1 MAETRNTSIDLV
13 FGFSALQTRLIDE
26 QELIEAFR
34 DRSSASGRSLAQILF
49 DRGSLDQMQ
58 LDLVNRLVAE
68 HLKQGEGDAGKS
80 LRTITGIASTI
91 DQIVQLD
98 DPEVNGA
105 LAHQGLLPPVE
116 RNRQGDAVR
125 EPNGARDTSW
135 IDDRFLIVRPHA
147 RGGLG
152 QVFVAVDRDLGREVA
167 LKQIRPAFADNAG
180 SRARFVREAEVTGG
194 LEHPGIVPVYAMGFD
209 DDGRPYYAMRFI
221 RGESFK
227 EAIAEFHSNERLKQ
241 SPGRRSLALR
251 KLLRRFLDVCNAVD
265 YAHGRGVLHRDLKP
279 SNIVLGKHGETL
291 VVDWGL
297 AKAVG
302 TSAGV
307 SVSEER
313 PLVPPSASSSAETL
327 PGSALGTPAYM
338 SPEQA
343 SGDIDRLSFASDV
356 YSLGA
361 TLYCLL
367 TGRPPFE
374 GSDVTALLA
383 AVQNGAFVPP
393 RQLDRSIAPALDAIC
408 CKAMSLTA
416 GSRYGS
422 ARDLADEIERWM
434 ADEPVQA
441 RAEPFVDRARRW
453 MRRHRTAVI
462 AASAA
467 VLVALV
473 GLGVVLAVQSR
484 AHQDLLAAHDREQAR
499 FDLAMAAI
507 KAFHSGVSG
516 DILLKE
522 PQFQQLRTRLLG
534 EARVFFAR
542 LEGLL
547 KDHTDLR
554 ARRAMGQ
561 AYSELAEM
569 TDKIGPKL
577 EALELFRSELAI
589 RRELALGPQAE
600 AADRAEA
607 GRCLLDVG
615 RIEFQT
621 GNLEQAMAAYHEAG
635 SVLESV
641 GAAPTVPPR
650 VRALRA
656 ACFEHMGELNFAID
670 RPAEAIDSYQKGRA
684 IRAELVRE
692 VPEAVEN
699 RADLAQ
705 SDQAL
710 GTIYW
715 AQGRPAEALEAFEEA
730 RSILGALLASSP
742 ASLEFRKR
750 LAYID
755 NEMGYPLHSI
765 GRTDEAFR
773 TFERAREIL
782 DSLLKDYPAVT
793 EYRRQIASSEIGIGT
808 LLLDV
813 GRMEA
818 ALASFEK
825 ARLLL
830 EALDRAYPEVAE
842 IRNALA
848 RCYSQSA
855 HSLRALG
862 KPVEALALSSKAKTL
877 REALVAANPRLSS
890 YRSDLTVTTGFYGV
904 LKQETGDNAAAVAS
918 FRKALNLLQGLA
930 IQTPDDHYNR
940 ACMHARIASVAGKA
954 GSGLTVAEGR
964 AEADQAMADLHRAIA
979 AGFGT
984 RALLRLDHDLDVL
997 RSRPDFKLMML
1008 DQAFPQDVFAHPDGR

>member
-1 MAETRNTSIDLV
+1 MAETRNTSFDLL
-13 FGFSALQTRLIDE
+13 FGISALETRLIDE
-26 QELIEAFR
+26 NELIDAFK
-34 DRSSASGRSLAQILF
+34 DRSIASGRSLAEILF

-58 LDLVNRLVAE
+58 VDLVKRLVAE
-68 HLKQGEGDAGKS
+68 HVKRGEGDPEQS
-80 LRTITGIASTI
+80 LRTITRVESTI
-91 DQIVQLD
+91 EQIAQLD

-105 LAHQGLLPPVE
+105 LARQGLLPPVE
-116 RNRQGDAVR
+116 RGRQADAGR
-125 EPNGARDTSW
+125 ESDGAYGASW
-135 IDDRFLIVRPHA
+135 IEDRFLIIRPHA

-152 QVFVAVDRDLGREVA
+152 QVFVAIDRDLGREVA
-167 LKQIRPAFADNAG
+167 LKQIRPAFADNEG

-194 LEHPGIVPVYAMGFD
+194 LEHPGIVPVYALGFD
-209 DDGRPYYAMRFI
+209 GDGRPYYAMRFV
-221 RGESFK
+221 RGASFK
-227 EAIAEFHSNERLKQ
+227 EAIAEFHRDERLKQ
-241 SPGRRSLALR
+241 SPGKRSLALC

-279 SNIVLGKHGETL
+279 SNIILGKHGETL

-302 TSAGV
+302 AGPGG
-307 SVSEER
+307 SISEER

-343 SGDIDRLSFASDV
+343 SGAIDRLGFSSDV

-393 RQLDRSIAPALDAIC
+393 RQLDRSIPPALEAIC
-408 CKAMSLTA
+408 CKAMSRSA
-416 GSRYGS
+416 DSRYGS

-434 ADEPVQA
+434 ADEPVGA
-441 RAEPFVDRARRW
+441 LPEPLSDRARRW

-462 AASAA
+462 AALAA

-473 GLGVVLAVQSR
+473 GLAVVLAVESR
-484 AHQDLLAAHDREQAR
+484 AHQDLRAAHDREQAR

-522 PQFQQLRTRLLG
+522 PQFQQLLAKLLG
-534 EARVFFAR
+534 EARGFFAR

-547 KDHTDLR
+547 KDHTDMR
-554 ARRAMGQ
+554 SRRAMGQ
-561 AYSELAEM
+561 AYSELADM
-569 TDKIGPKL
+569 TDKIGSKR

-589 RRELALGPQAE
+589 RRELAIGPQAE
-600 AADRAEA
+600 AADRAEV

-621 GNLEQAMAAYHEAG
+621 GNPELAMAAYQEAG

-641 GAAPTVPPR
+641 VAATEAPPQ

-656 ACFEHMGELNFAID
+656 TGYERMGELYFAID
-670 RPAEAIDSYQKGRA
+670 RPAEAIYSYQKGHA
-684 IRAELVRE
+684 IRARLMRE
-692 VPEAVEN
+692 APEIVEN
-699 RADLAQ
+699 RGDLAHC
-705 SDQAL
+705 DQAI

-715 AQGRPAEALEAFEEA
+715 AQGRPAEAIEAFQEA
-730 RSILGALLASSP
+730 RSILGELLAKSP
-742 ASLEFRKR
+742 ANIEFRKR
-750 LAYID
+750 LAYVNND
-755 NEMGYPLHSI
+755 MGYPLHSL
-765 GRTDEAFR
+765 GRTGEAFR
-773 TFERAREIL
+773 SFERARGIL
-782 DSLLKDYPAVT
+782 ESLLKDYPAVT
-793 EYRRQIASSEIGIGT
+793 EYRRQIASSDIGLGT

-813 GRMEA
+813 GRTEA
-818 ALASFEK
+818 SLAAFEK
-825 ARLLL
+825 ARLVL
-830 EALDRAYPEVAE
+830 ESLDRAHPEVAE

-862 KPVEALALSSKAKTL
+862 KPVEALALTSNAKTL

-890 YRSDLTVTTGFYGV
+890 YRSDLAVTTGFYGI
-904 LKQETGDNAAAVAS
+904 LKQDTGDYAAAVSS
-918 FRKALNLLQGLA
+918 FRKALSLLQGLA
-930 IQTPDDHYNR
+930 IQTPDDHYNQ
-940 ACMHARIASVAGKA
+940 ACMHARLASVATRA
-954 GSGLTVAEGR
+954 GSGLTVAEGK
-964 AEADQAMADLHRAIA
+964 AEAEHAMADLHRAIA

-984 RALLRLDHDLDVL
+984 RALLGLDHDLDVL
-997 RSRPDFKLMML
+997 RSRPDFKLLML
-1008 DQAFPQDVFAHPDGR
+1008 DQAFPQDAFAPMDRD

>member
-1 MAETRNTSIDLV
+1 MTETRNASIDLL
-13 FGFSALQTRLIDE
+13 FGISALEARLIDE
-26 QELIEAFR
+26 RELVEAFN
-34 DRSSASGRSLAQILF
+34 DRSSASGRSLAEILF
-49 DRGSLDQMQ
+49 DRGSLDQIQ

-68 HLKQGEGDAGKS
+68 RIKRGEGDAEKS
-80 LRTITGIASTI
+80 LRTITSAESTI
-91 DQIVQLD
+91 EQIAQLG

-105 LAHQGLLPPVE
+105 LARQGLLPPVE
-116 RNRQGDAVR
+116 RSRQADGGRRAD
-125 EPNGARDTSW
+125 GAHGTSW
-135 IDDRFLIVRPHA
+135 IDDRFLIIRPHA

-167 LKQIRPAFADNAG
+167 LKQIHLPFADNEG

-194 LEHPGIVPVYAMGFD
+194 LEHPGIVPVYALGFD
-209 DDGRPYYAMRFI
+209 GDGRPYYAMRFV
-221 RGESFK
+221 RGQSFK
-227 EAIAEFHSNERLKQ
+227 EAIALFHRDERLKQ
-241 SPGRRSLALR
+241 SPGKRSLALR

-279 SNIVLGKHGETL
+279 SNIILGKHGETL

-302 TSAGV
+302 TSAGG
-307 SVSEER
+307 SISEER

-343 SGDIDRLSFASDV
+343 SGAIDRLTLASDV

-367 TGRPPFE
+367 TGRPPFD

-393 RQLDRSIAPALDAIC
+393 RQVDRSIPPALEAIC

-441 RAEPFVDRARRW
+441 RAEPLADRARRW

-462 AASAA
+462 AALAA

-473 GLGVVLAVQSR
+473 GLAVVLAVQSR
-484 AHQDLLAAHDREQAR
+484 AHQDLRAAHDREQAR

-554 ARRAMGQ
+554 SRRAMGQ
-561 AYSELAEM
+561 AYNELAEM

-577 EALELFRSELAI
+577 EALELFRSELGI
-589 RRELALGPQAE
+589 RRELAVGPQAE
-600 AADRAEA
+600 AADRAEV

-621 GNLEQAMAAYHEAG
+621 GHPEEAMASYQEAG

-641 GAAPTVPPR
+641 VAATEVPPQL
-650 VRALRA
+650 RALRA
-656 ACFEHMGELNFAID
+656 TCHEHMGELYFAID
-670 RPAEAIDSYQKGRA
+670 RPAEAIYSYRKGHA

-692 VPEAVEN
+692 VPEVVEN
-699 RADLAQ
+699 RGDLAHC
-705 SDQAL
+705 DQAI
-710 GTIYW
+710 GTVYW
-715 AQGRPAEALEAFEEA
+715 AQ
-730 RSILGALLASSP
+730 
-742 ASLEFRKR
+742 
-750 LAYID
+750 
-755 NEMGYPLHSI
+755 
-765 GRTDEAFR
+765 
-773 TFERAREIL
+773 
-782 DSLLKDYPAVT
+782 
-793 EYRRQIASSEIGIGT
+793 
-808 LLLDV
+808 
-813 GRMEA
+813 
-818 ALASFEK
+818 
-825 ARLLL
+825 
-830 EALDRAYPEVAE
+830 
-842 IRNALA
+842 
-848 RCYSQSA
+848 
-855 HSLRALG
+855 
-862 KPVEALALSSKAKTL
+862 
-877 REALVAANPRLSS
+877 
-890 YRSDLTVTTGFYGV
+890 
-904 LKQETGDNAAAVAS
+904 
-918 FRKALNLLQGLA
+918 
-930 IQTPDDHYNR
+930 
-940 ACMHARIASVAGKA
+940 
-954 GSGLTVAEGR
+954 
-964 AEADQAMADLHRAIA
+964 
-979 AGFGT
+979 
-984 RALLRLDHDLDVL
+984 
-997 RSRPDFKLMML
+997 
-1008 DQAFPQDVFAHPDGR
+1008 

>member
-1 MAETRNTSIDLV
+1 MAETRNTSIDLL
-13 FGFSALQTRLIDE
+13 FGIAAVETRLIDD
-26 QELIEAFR
+26 QELIEALK
-34 DRSSASGRSLAQILF
+34 DRSSATGRSLAEILF
-49 DRGSLDQMQ
+49 DRGSLDRNQV
-58 LDLVNRLVAE
+58 DLVTRLVAE
-68 HLKQGEGDAGKS
+68 HLKRGAGDPEKS
-80 LRTITGIASTI
+80 LRTITRVESTLEQIAP
-91 DQIVQLD
+91 LD
-98 DPEVNGA
+98 DPEVDGA
-105 LAHQGLLPPVE
+105 LARQGLLPLVE
-116 RNRQGDAVR
+116 RRRQA
-125 EPNGARDTSW
+125 GAGLQSGGAYGASW
-135 IDDRFLIVRPHA
+135 IDDRFLIVRLHA

-167 LKQIRPAFADNAG
+167 LKQIRPAFADNEG

-194 LEHPGIVPVYAMGFD
+194 LEHPGIVPVYALGFD
-209 DDGRPYYAMRFI
+209 GDGRPYYAMRFV

-227 EAIAEFHSNERLKQ
+227 EAIAEFHRDERFRQ
-241 SPGRRSLALR
+241 SPGKRSLALR

-279 SNIVLGKHGETL
+279 SNIILGKHGETL

-302 TSAGV
+302 TSAGG
-307 SVSEER
+307 SISEER

-343 SGDIDRLSFASDV
+343 SGAIDRLSIASDV

-374 GSDVTALLA
+374 GCDVTALLA

-393 RQLDRSIAPALDAIC
+393 RQLDRSIPRALEAIC

-434 ADEPVQA
+434 ADEPVGA
-441 RAEPFVDRARRW
+441 RAEPLADRARRW
-453 MRRHRTAVI
+453 MRRHRTTVI
-462 AASAA
+462 AALAA

-473 GLGVVLAVQSR
+473 GLGVVLAVESR
-484 AHQDLLAAHDREQAR
+484 AHQDLRAAHDREQAR

-534 EARVFFAR
+534 EARRFFAR

-554 ARRAMGQ
+554 SRRALGQ

-577 EALELFRSELAI
+577 EALELFHDELAI
-589 RRELALGPQAE
+589 RRELAIGPQAE
-600 AADRAEA
+600 ATDRAEV

-621 GNLEQAMAAYHEAG
+621 GNPEKAMTAYQEAG
-635 SVLESV
+635 SALESLV
-641 GAAPTVPPR
+641 AKTKVPPQ

-656 ACFEHMGELNFAID
+656 TCYERMGELYFAID
-670 RPAEAIDSYQKGRA
+670 RPAEAIYSYQKGGA
-684 IRAELVRE
+684 IRAGLVRE
-692 VPEAVEN
+692 VPEVVEN
-699 RADLAQ
+699 RGELAHC
-705 SDQAL
+705 DQAI
-710 GTIYW
+710 GTVYW
-715 AQGRPAEALEAFEEA
+715 AQGRPKEALEAFEEA
-730 RSILGALLASSP
+730 RSILGDLLANFP
-742 ASLEFRKR
+742 ANIEFRKR
-750 LAYID
+750 LAYIEND
-755 NEMGYPLHSI
+755 MGYPLHSL

-773 TFERAREIL
+773 SFEKARDIL
-782 DSLLKDYPAVT
+782 DSLLNDFPAVT

-818 ALASFEK
+818 ALAAFEK

-830 EALDRAYPEVAE
+830 EALDRAHPEVAE

-862 KPVEALALSSKAKTL
+862 KPVEALSLSSKAKTL
-877 REALVAANPRLSS
+877 REALVAANPTLSS

-918 FRKALNLLQGLA
+918 FRKALSLLQGLA

-940 ACMHARIASVAGKA
+940 ACMHARLASVAGKA
-954 GSGLTVAEGR
+954 GSDLTVAEGQ
-964 AEADQAMADLHRAIA
+964 AEADQAMADLRRAIE

-984 RALLRLDHDLDVL
+984 RALLRLDHDLDAL
-997 RSRPDFKLMML
+997 RSRRDFKLMML
-1008 DQAFPQDVFAHPDGR
+1008 DQAFPKDVFAPLDGK